1 MMMIIAPNSRAPKG
15 KKESGEVKGKYGG
28 VCEEEEEGNS
38 DYGEWCNPVS
48 NMLHH
53 V

>member
-1 MMMIIAPNSRAPKG
+1 MMIIAPNSRALKG
-15 KKESGEVKGKYGG
+15 GKERGSM
-28 VCEEEEEGNS
+28 EELEGRRMGMLTT
-38 DYGEWCNPVS
+38 GEWYNPVS